1 MRSCSVPSTL
11 WKEPLRSA
19 LCSTSHHFYEPWDL
33 VWGWWEFT
41 SFLLC
46 PQDIHCKFKT
56 IISFVNAC
64 LQSRFGFRG
73 LSSFFFLKS
82 KVIYLRLSIWFVPI
96 NLAKDLGWSS
106 QSPVMIF
113 SFLCWYQKPS
123 DTCLPFLTRGLSF
136 MSKLRMKKIKL
147 CLRLWHFH
155 NSKF

>member
-1 MRSCSVPSTL
+1 MFHQH

-56 IISFVNAC
+56 IIYFVNAY

-73 LSSFFFLKS
+73 LFSFFFLKS
-82 KVIYLRLSIWFVPI
+82 KVIYLGLSIWFVPV

-113 SFLCWYQKPS
+113 SFLCWYQK
-123 DTCLPFLTRGLSF
+123 T
-136 MSKLRMKKIKL
+136 LRHVPPISHKRVVTHVKIEKKIKL